1 MAFGSGS
8 SFATDRWTRRKGSPS
23 SLQALSVGSAKR
35 LHQHSSSKPTAQVL
49 GFSAATSISRSRLLF
64 SFVQGVRGGYPP
76 LGAHPANPQ
85 QARKRR
91 PDRLSG
97 DALFGEPV
105 LVSRFGGHPQGPQ
118 ARLVSEL
125 PRGAVE
131 HPSELLSALFV
142 EGVAGSPRARGL
154 RFEGEKTPPV
164 EVVDGVAH
172 RLGGA
177 SEVRGDLRGALAL
190 RARQEHLRAVHGEGV
205 FGAQPLFEAL
215 ALLFGQR
222 TYKDRCFHGRYR
234 NPSTETYL
242 EDALGASRQDAA
254 GIGRDRSTQTTGR
267 RCTPRCRVCPNSPRL
282 RSKGRP
288 RRPRFHPIE
297 EELASCVVRIA
308 RNYSTRDARYSP

>member
-105 LVSRFGGHPQGPQ
+105 LESRFGGHPQGPQ

-125 PRGAVE
+125 PRGGWSI
-131 HPSELLSALFV
+131 PRNFSALSSSKASRVRLGREDF
-142 EGVAGSPRARGL
+142 ASRARRPL
-154 RFEGEKTPPV
+154 RLKSWMASRTVWEAHPRFE
-164 EVVDGVAH
+164 AIF
-172 RLGGA
+172 GA
-177 SEVRGDLRGALAL
+177 RSPFALAKSTCERRMAKASL
-190 RARQEHLRAVHGEGV
+190 ERSPFSRLSRSFSDNGRTKIGV
-205 FGAQPLFEAL
+205 FMDGIVTRQP
-215 ALLFGQR
+215 
-222 TYKDRCFHGRYR
+222 K
-234 NPSTETYL
+234 
-242 EDALGASRQDAA
+242 
-254 GIGRDRSTQTTGR
+254 
-267 RCTPRCRVCPNSPRL
+267 
-282 RSKGRP
+282 
-288 RRPRFHPIE
+288 PI
-297 EELASCVVRIA
+297 LKMH
-308 RNYSTRDARYSP
+308 